1 MRQQVRLG
9 TLGGSE
15 YLGETVTSAMIILE
29 FLHTG
34 YYSGKEATTV
44 AINSL
49 GIARNVTSV
58 MARKP
63 LQPLLSLLKGILILP
78 TLDSFGMA
86 CQSYIFPCG
95 EGIDNFTEFVQS
107 RVSVIRARCNGRL
120 FARITGSLM
129 QPQFTHRVLGIRS
142 WTLPL
147 ESHQFCMSRS
157 ATACTQHGRFSFLSV
172 TVFSQT
178 NSRIEVLTPS
188 FYP

>member
-1 MRQQVRLG
+1 M
-9 TLGGSE
+9 
-15 YLGETVTSAMIILE
+15 
-29 FLHTG
+29 
-34 YYSGKEATTV
+34 
-44 AINSL
+44 
-49 GIARNVTSV
+49 TSV

-147 ESHQFCMSRS
+147 ESHQFCMSRPPQRAHNMVDS
-157 ATACTQHGRFSFLSV
+157 PSYPSLFSL
-172 TVFSQT
+172 
-178 NSRIEVLTPS
+178 RLTPGS
-188 FYP
+188 KF